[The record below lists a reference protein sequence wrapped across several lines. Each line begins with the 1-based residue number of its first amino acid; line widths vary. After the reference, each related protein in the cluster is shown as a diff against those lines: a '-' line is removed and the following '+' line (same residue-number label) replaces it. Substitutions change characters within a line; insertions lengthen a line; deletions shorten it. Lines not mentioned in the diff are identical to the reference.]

1 MIIDAHVH
9 LFPDRL
15 IEAVRAWFDQHAW
28 QIQYRET
35 AEACV
40 ARLLAGGVDKMVA
53 LPYAHKPGM
62 ARALNDFTLQLAA
75 RHPSVVPCCTVFPGE
90 PGEEALLEEALGAAP
105 GKGQRARTGPFHGI
119 KIHSHVMRVA
129 ADDPRLD
136 AVWRA
141 SARYHKPVV
150 IHCGPEPAAA
160 GYGVDVKALSGAE
173 RLSRALDRHPG
184 AIAVVPH
191 LGADQFLQ
199 FEALLGRFEHLY
211 LDTAMVVGGYFE
223 PLGMPAQLELVARNP
238 GRILYGTDFPNLPY
252 DWETERR
259 ALEGLGLE
267 AAAREAL
274 FGGTAAEVFGVA
286 ASVTES

>member
-1 MIIDAHVH
+1 LIVDAHVH

-28 QIQYRET
+28 NIKYRET
-35 AEACV
+35 ADACV
-40 ARLLAGGVDKMVA
+40 QRLLAGGIEKMVA

-62 ARALNDFTLQLAA
+62 ARALNDFTLQVAA

-90 PGEEALLEEALGAAP
+90 EGEERILEEALGAAP
-105 GKGQRARTGPFHGI
+105 RAGQRSATGPFHGI

-136 AVWRA
+136 PVWRA
-141 SARYHKPVV
+141 SARFHKPVV
-150 IHCGPEPAAA
+150 IHCGPEPAAD
-160 GYGVDVKALSGAE
+160 GYGVDVRALSGADK
-173 RLSRALDRHPG
+173 LARALDRHPG

-191 LGADQFLQ
+191 LGADQFRE
-199 FEALLGRFEHLY
+199 FEALLPRYPTLY

-223 PLGMPAQLELVARNP
+223 PLGWPPQVELVRRNP

-252 DWETERR
+252 DWESERR
-259 ALEGLGLE
+259 ALQALGLGPAAE
-267 AAAREAL
+267 AEL
-274 FGGTAAEVFGVA
+274 FGGVA
-286 ASVTES
+286 ARVFQIAGAP